1 MCLIILFLAIISIPA
16 SLYLL
21 IAGNSDEK
29 IFGLLLLIID
39 IVVLKVYSWLIKDN
53 KKKVSKQQEVI
64 NTTPV
69 GMYPNVDASP
79 VEDEVVFKSKVVID
93 IIFNPIKTKLLSK
106 AKIGING
113 MEMLLMQAIKAEEI
127 WQQRKIAVDLDKLL
141 VIEGEV
147 DE

>member
-53 KKKVSKQQEVI
+53 KKKVSKQQDVI
-64 NTTPV
+64 NTT
-69 GMYPNVDASP
+69 S
-79 VEDEVVFKSKVVID
+79 VVSKKVVQTND
-93 IIFNPIKTKLLSK
+93 PTLND
-106 AKIGING
+106 
-113 MEMLLMQAIKAEEI
+113 M
-127 WQQRKIAVDLDKLL
+127 
-141 VIEGEV
+141 
-147 DE
+147 